1 MTGGIQRSLLDRR
14 LVIVTGKGGTGKTT
28 VAAALALAGA
38 DAGQRVALIEL
49 GRDEHLHELLAPG
62 SSPVGGRDGRELLP
76 GLTLIHIE
84 PFDALAEYLQLKIGI
99 RALVDVG
106 VRNRAFRQLL
116 AGAPGWRELVI
127 LGKIWYLEQ
136 LKGQDR
142 KPLYDLIVVD
152 APASGHGLTLLDV
165 PRITQSA
172 IKSGPLRRN
181 AMNVE
186 MLIQD
191 KKRTLLLPVSLAEDL
206 PTRETQELV
215 DRVRNSIHIPVDR
228 VIVNNVVEN
237 PYPAGLEDLAERLD
251 AVAESQEAVG
261 LASEAAPPST
271 AALSSSAA
279 PPSAAASTSAAALPS
294 AEVLAWCCRA
304 RRARFELNDRY
315 VSEIAQ
321 SVRAPVITLP
331 QLSRGIRNLDDLREL
346 GARMLE
352 PQGEAAPLAAVS
364 HEGKT

>member
-1 MTGGIQRSLLDRR
+1 MAGGIQRSLLKRR

-38 DAGQRVALIEL
+38 DAGRRVVLIEL
-49 GRDEHLHELLAPG
+49 GRDEHLHELLTPG
-62 SSPVGGRDGRELLP
+62 SSPVGGRDGREVLP

-99 RALVDVG
+99 RSLVDMG
-106 VRNRAFRQLL
+106 VKNRAFHQLL

-136 LKGQDR
+136 LKAPDG

-152 APASGHGLTLLDV
+152 APSSGHGLTLLDV

-186 MLIQD
+186 KLIQD
-191 KKRTLLLPVSLAEDL
+191 ETRTLLLPVSLAEEL
-206 PTRETQELV
+206 PARETHELV
-215 DRVRNSIHIPVDR
+215 DRVRNAIRIPVDR
-228 VIVNNVVEN
+228 VIVNNIVEN
-237 PYPAGLEDLAERLD
+237 PYPSGLEDLAERLD
-251 AVAESQEAVG
+251 TIAESQAATG
-261 LASEAAPPST
+261 PASQAAPPQT
-271 AALSSSAA
+271 AA
-279 PPSAAASTSAAALPS
+279 PTSATPPTTAAGLPS

-321 SVRAPVITLP
+321 SVRVPVVTLP

-352 PQGEAAPLAAVS
+352 PKGEAPPLAAVS
-364 HEGKT
+364 QEGEG